1 MNTHCAAFFA
11 ALNTHRG
18 FISYFREI
26 FDKIETVYVIKGG
39 SGTGKSRFMREIS
52 ACAKER
58 GYCVEEFLCSS
69 DPTSLDGIIIYGLN
83 VAVLDGTAPHIHEPT
98 LIGARERFVD
108 LSVFLD
114 SNTLKKQKSDIE
126 NFQVSKSKEYGKIY
140 DYLKI
145 LNLYNK
151 MISQTLEEAFCE
163 EKMDKAVAKICAPLL
178 KGKNDENSVRIRT
191 AIGCDGIKTLGTYEN
206 MADKCYTV
214 SDTCGLGEIFLEKIF
229 NITKEAGIGA
239 TVSYSPFYP
248 DKPDALYF
256 PDADTVFYI
265 SNEINDG
272 GIPINMRRF
281 VSDARLRPHKSEIRA
296 LSRLKKEVITSMNK
310 CFSNIKK
317 LHCEL
322 EKIYALAMDFPAK
335 ERFTKEFIN
344 MLFK

>member
-18 FISYFREI
+18 FVSYFREI

-52 ACAKER
+52 ACAKEK
-58 GYCVEEFLCSS
+58 GYRVEEFLCSS

-114 SNTLKKQKSDIE
+114 GNALKEKKTNIEQLQLKK
-126 NFQVSKSKEYGKIY
+126 SKLYGKIY

-151 MISQTLEEAFCE
+151 MISETVNLAFCE
-163 EKMDKAVAKICAPLL
+163 AKMDKAIDKICAPLL
-178 KGKNDENSVRIRT
+178 KGKRGENNVRIRT
-191 AIGCDGIKTLGTYEN
+191 AIGCEGILTLDTYEK
-206 MADKCYTV
+206 MGGKRYAV
-214 SDTCGLGEIFLEKIF
+214 SDTCGLGEIFLEKILK
-229 NITKEAGIGA
+229 NTIKAGVSA

-248 DKPDALYF
+248 DKPD
-256 PDADTVFYI
+256 
-265 SNEINDG
+265 
-272 GIPINMRRF
+272 
-281 VSDARLRPHKSEIRA
+281 
-296 LSRLKKEVITSMNK
+296 
-310 CFSNIKK
+310 
-317 LHCEL
+317 
-322 EKIYALAMDFPAK
+322 
-335 ERFTKEFIN
+335 
-344 MLFK
+344 